1 MMLLL
6 LYVAAGLVLLY
17 AVAGLTLLFL
27 QPRLLYRPTREVSL
41 TPADIG
47 LDFEDVDFRS
57 GDGVTL
63 NGWYVPAKNARFT
76 VLFCHGNGGNIM
88 HWLDSLRLFHDLHL
102 SCFIF
107 DYRGYGRSGGKPREA
122 GTYRDAQAAYD
133 WLIGAKQVPA
143 EQIIVFG
150 YSLGGS
156 VAAHLAGRARVRA
169 LVVEGAFTSYPDIGA
184 RFYPYMPV
192 RLFAFFRYDTRAH
205 IRKVRCPVLVMH
217 SRHDEL
223 VPFEFG
229 TRLYEAANEPKQ
241 FVEIAGSHND
251 SLVASGDLYRETW
264 RKWLDFVSR
273 VGGHES
279 KPVAPVPRA
288 SAVDL

>member
-1 MMLLL
+1 MMSLLPYL
-6 LYVAAGLVLLY
+6 IAVPVLVY

-47 LDFEDVDFRS
+47 LDFEEVSFHS
-57 GDGVTL
+57 SDGVALT
-63 NGWYVPAKNARFT
+63 GWYVPVKEARFT

-88 HWLDSLRLFHDLHL
+88 HGLDGLRLFHDLRL

-133 WLIGAKQVPA
+133 WLVREKHVPA
-143 EQIIVFG
+143 DKIILFG
-150 YSLGGS
+150 HSLGGS
-156 VAAHLAGRARVRA
+156 IAAHLATHVRARA

-192 RLFAFFRYDTRAH
+192 RLFAFFRYNTRAH
-205 IRKVRCPVLVMH
+205 IQQVRCPVMVMH

-251 SLVASGDLYRETW
+251 SLVASSDLYREAW
-264 RKWLDFVSR
+264 RKWLDFVSGAK
-273 VGGHES
+273 VG
-279 KPVAPVPRA
+279 AA
-288 SAVDL
+288 SA

>member
-1 MMLLL
+1 MMSWLPYLIA
-6 LYVAAGLVLLY
+6 VPVLVY

-47 LDFEDVDFRS
+47 LDFEEVRFDS
-57 GDGVTL
+57 SDGVALT
-63 NGWYVPAKNARFT
+63 GWYVPVKEARFT

-88 HWLDSLRLFHDLHL
+88 HGLDSLRLFHDLHL
-102 SCFIF
+102 SCLIF

-133 WLIGAKQVPA
+133 WLVREERVPA
-143 EQIIVFG
+143 EQVILFG
-150 YSLGGS
+150 HSLGGS
-156 VAAHLAGRARVRA
+156 IATHLAARVQARA
-169 LVVEGAFTSYPDIGA
+169 LVVEGVFTSYPDIGA

-192 RLFAFFRYDTRAH
+192 RLFAFFRYNTRAH
-205 IRKVRCPVLVMH
+205 IRQVHCPVMVMH
-217 SRHDEL
+217 SRQDEL

-229 TRLYEAANEPKQ
+229 TRVYEAANEPKQ

-251 SLVASGDLYRETW
+251 SFVASGDAYREAW
-264 RKWLDFVSR
+264 RKWLEFVSAAGVR
-273 VGGHES
+273 VAGT
-279 KPVAPVPRA
+279 RA
-288 SAVDL
+288 GL